1 MEEEGMEPKKHFKYN
16 RKWNRLIACL
26 CYPVILELV
35 FHWIVFPGSAESVA
49 YFTCFAAFVG
59 LCLYF
64 ITGLFHSAVNRV
76 LFYVFTGGVWIY
88 FAVQLI
94 YQYVFRVFFSFAS
107 MFAVGGDVLQ
117 FRNQI
122 LNAIAA
128 NLGYLLLLLLP
139 LVLAVLSS
147 VWLFEFE
154 RENWKHSLSFAGS
167 LCVVYAGFRL
177 LLLQGGT
184 DEFSPYDLYK
194 NEWVEEFGVERLGLF
209 ITAGKDI
216 KSLGSGE
223 RTAEAGE
230 DIIIITRPP
239 EAPTKTP
246 ETTPVA
252 ATGIPAKE
260 LTPMLTQVPTPSPLP
275 TPTPIDTSPNVLDY
289 DFEAL
294 AAAETNQKIR
304 TLHEYFANEE
314 YTRKNEYTGMFE
326 GYNLIY
332 ITAEGFSPYA
342 IVDGLTPTLQ
352 KLATTGFVFRNY
364 YSPIWGTSTI
374 DGEFINCTGLLPD
387 KTYSLRRM
395 IGHDMR
401 FCFGHMFGRLGYL
414 TNAYHNHSDTYY
426 DRDETHPSMGYTYKG
441 RKGIGIS
448 KVNGKYTWPES
459 DLEMMELTIPEYI
472 EKEPFHV
479 YYMTVSG
486 HMEYTFSGNRMSYN
500 NRKYVEDLP
509 YSDVAKAYIA
519 CNYELE
525 KALTYLIEQLE
536 EAGVADRTVIA
547 LATDHY
553 PYGLDKQYMD
563 ELAGHEVEE
572 NFELYKSTLILWSAS
587 MKEPV
592 EVNKYCSAL
601 DIVPTLANLFGLEY
615 DSRLYMGKDIL
626 SDSEGLVIFKNK
638 SFITD
643 SIMYDSRTKQ
653 ITYLTEEEVSE
664 EYVAA
669 MRQIVKNRFAVSK
682 DIIDLDYYSYL
693 PLLPLKKENPLQ
705 EQP

>member
-1 MEEEGMEPKKHFKYN
+1 METRKQFHYN
-16 RKWNRLIACL
+16 KKWNRLIACIL
-26 CYPVILELV
+26 YPVILELI
-35 FHWIVFPGSAESVA
+35 FHWIVFPKSPDSVA
-49 YFTCFAAFVG
+49 YLMYFAAFIG
-59 LCLYF
+59 LCFYF
-64 ITGLFHSAVNRV
+64 VTGLFWPVINRI
-76 LFYVFTGGVWIY
+76 LFYVFVAVAWIY

-107 MFAVGGDVLQ
+107 LFAVGGDVLE
-117 FRNQI
+117 FRRQI
-122 LNAIAA
+122 FNAVVA

-139 LVLAVLSS
+139 LVSAVLSS
-147 VWLFEFE
+147 VWLFGFE
-154 RENWKHSLSFAGS
+154 RETWKHSLASAGS
-167 LCVVYAGFRL
+167 ACVLYAGFHL

-184 DEFSPYDLYK
+184 EEFSPYDLYK
-194 NEWVEEFGVERLGLF
+194 NDWMEEFGAERLGLF

-216 KSLGSGE
+216 KGLGFGE
-223 RTAEAGE
+223 KRAEAGE
-230 DIIIITRPP
+230 EIVIITRTPKP
-239 EAPTKTP
+239 SVVTP
-246 ETTPVA
+246 EPGPSATP
-252 ATGIPAKE
+252 TNPPAE
-260 LTPMLTQVPTPSPLP
+260 ALTPMLTMTPTPSPSP

-289 DFEAL
+289 DFTAL
-294 AAAETNQKIR
+294 AAAETNKQIK

-342 IVDGLTPTLQ
+342 IVDGLTPTLK
-352 KLATTGFVFRNY
+352 KLTETGFVFSNY

-401 FCFGHMFGRLGYL
+401 FCFGHMFSELGYL

-426 DRDETHPSMGYTYKG
+426 NRDKTHPSMGYDYKG
-441 RKGIGIS
+441 RQGIGIS

-486 HMEYTFSGNRMSYN
+486 HLEYTFHDNRMAYN

-509 YSDVAKAYIA
+509 YSDIAKAYIA

-536 EAGVADRTVIA
+536 EAGIAERTVIA

-553 PYGLDKQYMD
+553 PYGLEKKYID

-601 DIVPTLANLFGLEY
+601 DIMPTLANLFGLEY

-626 SDSEGLVIFKNK
+626 SDSEGLVMFKNK

-643 SIMYDSRTKQ
+643 KIMYNSRTKE
-653 ITYLTEEEVSE
+653 ITYLTDEEVTE
-664 EYVAA
+664 DYVAA
-669 MRQIVKNRFAVSK
+669 IRQIVKNRFAVSK
-682 DIIDLDYYSYL
+682 DIIDLDYYHYL
-693 PLLPLKKENPLQ
+693 PVFPVKKEEPEQ
-705 EQP
+705 E

>member
-1 MEEEGMEPKKHFKYN
+1 METRKQFHYN
-16 RKWNRLIACL
+16 KKWNRLIACIL
-26 CYPVILELV
+26 YPVILELI
-35 FHWIVFPGSAESVA
+35 FHWIVFPKSPDSVA
-49 YFTCFAAFVG
+49 YLMYFAAFIG
-59 LCLYF
+59 LCFYF
-64 ITGLFHSAVNRV
+64 VTGLFRPVINRI
-76 LFYVFTGGVWIY
+76 LFYVFVAVAWIY

-107 MFAVGGDVLQ
+107 LFAVGGDVLE
-117 FRNQI
+117 FRRQI
-122 LNAIAA
+122 FNAIVA

-139 LVLAVLSS
+139 LVSAVLSS
-147 VWLFEFE
+147 VWLFGFE
-154 RENWKHSLSFAGS
+154 RETWKHSLASAGS
-167 LCVVYAGFRL
+167 ACVLYAGFHL

-184 DEFSPYDLYK
+184 EEFSPYDLYK
-194 NEWVEEFGVERLGLF
+194 NDWMEEFGAERLGLF

-216 KSLGSGE
+216 KGLGFGE
-223 RTAEAGE
+223 KRAEAGE
-230 DIIIITRPP
+230 EIVIITRTPKP
-239 EAPTKTP
+239 SVVTP
-246 ETTPVA
+246 EPGPSATP
-252 ATGIPAKE
+252 TNPPAE
-260 LTPMLTQVPTPSPLP
+260 ALTPMLTMTPTPSPSP

-289 DFEAL
+289 DFTAL
-294 AAAETNQKIR
+294 AAAETNKQIK

-342 IVDGLTPTLQ
+342 IVDGLTPTLK
-352 KLATTGFVFRNY
+352 KLTETGFVFSNY

-401 FCFGHMFGRLGYL
+401 FCFGHMFSELGYL

-426 DRDETHPSMGYTYKG
+426 NRDKTHPSMGYDYKG
-441 RKGIGIS
+441 RQGIGIS

-486 HMEYTFSGNRMSYN
+486 HLEYTFHDNRMAYN

-509 YSDVAKAYIA
+509 YSDIAKAYIA

-536 EAGVADRTVIA
+536 EAGIAERTVIA

-553 PYGLDKQYMD
+553 PYGLEKKYID

-601 DIVPTLANLFGLEY
+601 DIMPTLANLFGLEY

-626 SDSEGLVIFKNK
+626 SDSEGLVMFKNK

-643 SIMYDSRTKQ
+643 KIMYNSRTKE
-653 ITYLTEEEVSE
+653 ITYLTDEEVTE
-664 EYVAA
+664 DYVAA
-669 MRQIVKNRFAVSK
+669 IRQIVKNRFAVSK
-682 DIIDLDYYSYL
+682 DIIDLDYYHYL
-693 PLLPLKKENPLQ
+693 PVFPVKKEEPAQ
-705 EQP
+705 E

>member
-1 MEEEGMEPKKHFKYN
+1 METRKQFHYN
-16 RKWNRLIACL
+16 KKWNRLIACIL
-26 CYPVILELV
+26 YPVILELI
-35 FHWIVFPGSAESVA
+35 FHWIVFPKSPDSVA
-49 YFTCFAAFVG
+49 YLMYFAAFIG
-59 LCLYF
+59 LCFYF
-64 ITGLFHSAVNRV
+64 VTGLFRPVINRI
-76 LFYVFTGGVWIY
+76 LFYVFVAVAWIY

-107 MFAVGGDVLQ
+107 LFAVGGDVLE
-117 FRNQI
+117 FRRQI
-122 LNAIAA
+122 FNAIVA

-139 LVLAVLSS
+139 LVSAVLSS
-147 VWLFEFE
+147 VWLFGFE
-154 RENWKHSLSFAGS
+154 RETWKHSLASAGS
-167 LCVVYAGFRL
+167 ACVLYAGFHL

-184 DEFSPYDLYK
+184 EEFSPYDLYK
-194 NEWVEEFGVERLGLF
+194 NDWMEEFGAERLGLF

-216 KSLGSGE
+216 KGLGFGE
-223 RTAEAGE
+223 KRAEAGE
-230 DIIIITRPP
+230 EIVIITRTPKP
-239 EAPTKTP
+239 SVVTP
-246 ETTPVA
+246 EPGPSATP
-252 ATGIPAKE
+252 TNPPAE
-260 LTPMLTQVPTPSPLP
+260 ALPPMLTMTPTPSPSP

-289 DFEAL
+289 DFTAL
-294 AAAETNQKIR
+294 AAAETNKQIK

-342 IVDGLTPTLQ
+342 IVDGLTPTLK
-352 KLATTGFVFRNY
+352 KLTETGFVFSNY

-401 FCFGHMFGRLGYL
+401 FCFGHMFSELGYL

-426 DRDETHPSMGYTYKG
+426 NRDKTHPSMGYDYKG
-441 RKGIGIS
+441 RQGIGIS

-486 HMEYTFSGNRMSYN
+486 HLEYTFHDNRMAYN

-509 YSDVAKAYIA
+509 YSDIAKAYIA

-536 EAGVADRTVIA
+536 EAGIAERTVIA

-553 PYGLDKQYMD
+553 PYGLEKKYID

-587 MKEPV
+587 MKELV

-601 DIVPTLANLFGLEY
+601 DIMPTLANLFGLEY

-626 SDSEGLVIFKNK
+626 SDSEGLVMFKNK

-643 SIMYDSRTKQ
+643 KIMYNSRTKE
-653 ITYLTEEEVSE
+653 ITYLTDEEVTE
-664 EYVAA
+664 DYVAA
-669 MRQIVKNRFAVSK
+669 IRQIVKNRFAVSK
-682 DIIDLDYYSYL
+682 DIIDLDYYHYL
-693 PLLPLKKENPLQ
+693 PVFPVKKEEPEQ
-705 EQP
+705 E

>member
-1 MEEEGMEPKKHFKYN
+1 MELQKQFHYN
-16 RKWNRLIACL
+16 KKWNRLIACIL
-26 CYPVILELV
+26 YPVILELI
-35 FHWIVFPGSAESVA
+35 FHWIVFPRSSDSVVYLA
-49 YFTCFAAFVG
+49 YFAAFIG

-64 ITGLFHSAVNRV
+64 VTGLFPSVVNRV
-76 LFYVFTGGVWIY
+76 LFYVFVAAVWIY

-122 LNAIAA
+122 FNAIVA

-139 LVLAVLSS
+139 LVLVVLSS
-147 VWLFEFE
+147 VWLFGFE
-154 RENWKHSLSFAGS
+154 RENWKHSLAFAGS
-167 LCVVYAGFRL
+167 ACALYGGFYL
-177 LLLQGGT
+177 LLIQGGT

-209 ITAGKDI
+209 ITVGKDI
-216 KSLGSGE
+216 KGLAPGE
-223 RTAEAGE
+223 ERAEAGE
-230 DIIIITRPP
+230 DIVIITRAP
-239 EAPTKTP
+239 EPSAATP
-246 ETTPVA
+246 EPSVMPTDVPEES
-252 ATGIPAKE
+252 I
-260 LTPMLTQVPTPSPLP
+260 TPMLTLTPAPSPSP
-275 TPTPIDTSPNVLDY
+275 TPTPIDTSPNVQDY
-289 DFEAL
+289 DFASL
-294 AAAETNQKIR
+294 AAAETNKKIK

-342 IVDGLTPTLQ
+342 IVDGLTPTLK
-352 KLATTGFVFRNY
+352 KLAETGFVFNNY

-401 FCFGHMFGRLGYL
+401 FCFGHMFGELGYL

-426 DRDETHPSMGYTYKG
+426 DRDETHPSMGYNYKG
-441 RKGIGIS
+441 RKGIGMS

-459 DLEMMELTIPEYI
+459 DLEMMELTVPEYI
-472 EKEPFHV
+472 GNEPFHI

-486 HMEYTFSGNRMSYN
+486 HLEYTFHDNRMAYN
-500 NRKYVEDLP
+500 NRKYVDDLP

-525 KALTYLIEQLE
+525 KALAYLTEQLE
-536 EAGVADRTVIA
+536 EAGVAERTVIA

-553 PYGLDKQYMD
+553 PYGLEKKYID

-643 SIMYDSRTKQ
+643 KIMYDSRTKK
-653 ITYLTEEEVSE
+653 ITYLTDEEVTE
-664 EYVAA
+664 DYVAA

-682 DIIDLDYYSYL
+682 DIIDLDYYRYL
-693 PLLPLKKENPLQ
+693 PKLPVKQ
-705 EQP
+705 EEPVQE